1 MLFDEL
7 LSLSLPYLTRTGII
21 LAGIDEIPI
30 SFAPIKW
37 RTGRIKF
44 GIKFYRFL
52 EGRSIIRIFNFV
64 ARVIEGG
71 GIRRE
76 TGYVLEMLLKNS
88 IANNWSRFVEHC
100 CRVPGISKEQIKR
113 NRTRPTSMKHSGFRK
128 GNDPRCIYTIEAR
141 FSPHRTAILQP
152 YGNGDCNASVFHALF
167 VANES

>member
-1 MLFDEL
+1 M
-7 LSLSLPYLTRTGII
+7 
-21 LAGIDEIPI
+21 
-30 SFAPIKW
+30 
-37 RTGRIKF
+37 
-44 GIKFYRFL
+44 
-52 EGRSIIRIFNFV
+52 
-64 ARVIEGG
+64 ARVIATS
-71 GIRRE
+71 RRGRGARRK
-76 TGYVLEMLLKNS
+76 TGVLKMLLKNS

-167 VANES
+167 FAGESWYVELGGNISNTWPGEGAGEGWWIWCNRNRLMTIQ

>member
-1 MLFDEL
+1 M
-7 LSLSLPYLTRTGII
+7 
-21 LAGIDEIPI
+21 
-30 SFAPIKW
+30 
-37 RTGRIKF
+37 
-44 GIKFYRFL
+44 
-52 EGRSIIRIFNFV
+52 
-64 ARVIEGG
+64 ARVIATSRGG
-71 GIRRE
+71 GGRGARRK
-76 TGYVLEMLLKNS
+76 TGVLEMLLKNS

-167 VANES
+167 FAGESWYVELGGNISNTWPGEGAGEGWWIWCNRNRLMTIQ